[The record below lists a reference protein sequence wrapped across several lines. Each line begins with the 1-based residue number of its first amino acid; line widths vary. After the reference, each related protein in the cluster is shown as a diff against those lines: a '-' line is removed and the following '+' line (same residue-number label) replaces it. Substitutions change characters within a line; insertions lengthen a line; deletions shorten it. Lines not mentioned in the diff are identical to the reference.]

1 MSRIGKQEIIIPAN
15 VTVAIEAGVLTV
27 KGPKGELKKNL
38 RDEVRFKM
46 EGDKITSEPAR
57 NDKFSKSL
65 WGTYMSHV
73 KNMIKGVTEGFER
86 KLLIE
91 GVGFKWE
98 VKGTDLYL
106 NIGFSHQV
114 ILAIHPGLEVVA
126 EKGSLSIKGLDKEL
140 VTRFAME
147 VRRRKMGEPYK
158 GKGIRYSDEVLRRK
172 QGKKSA

>member
-1 MSRIGKQEIIIPAN
+1 MSRIGKLEINIPSG
-15 VTVAIEAGVLTV
+15 VTAEINAGILTV
-27 KGPKGELKKNL
+27 KGPKGELKRDI
-38 RDEVRFKM
+38 RDEVRFNIA
-46 EGDKITSEPAR
+46 ESKITSEPAR

-73 KNMIKGVTEGFER
+73 RNMIKGVTEGFER

-114 ILAIHPGLEVVA
+114 ILKIPEGVSLVA
-126 EKGSLSIKGLDKEL
+126 DKTSLTITGIDKEL